1 MALSGQLAS
10 GRRTGPTAS
19 EVDAAGVVDLWTMS
33 RDINSVPLV
42 VRDFAFLAIVS
53 FATPVWLSDLTTG
66 SDRGWT
72 SDAGGTVVVASTG

>member
-1 MALSGQLAS
+1 
-10 GRRTGPTAS
+10 
-19 EVDAAGVVDLWTMS
+19 MS

-42 VRDFAFLAIVS
+42 VRDFAFLAMVS

-72 SDAGGTVVVASTG
+72 SDAGGTAVVASTG